1 MRPCS
6 LVPASAHEI
15 RAVMKFRVLLQAM
28 MVLGVAAQLAAQQ
41 QTGTLTGRVTDSS
54 GGALPGVTVT
64 LAGPTILGGT
74 TAVVTSDVGAYRFPN
89 IPAGTYTL
97 TLELSGFQTMVFERV
112 RAQVGTTFTIDAQM
126 GVGAVQETVTVS
138 GAAPIIETGAT
149 DVSFTFTKELMDT
162 IPNARDVWAMVSQAP
177 GMTMATQNV
186 GGTNTGNQTQ
196 FRAHG
201 SDPRQNVF
209 LLNGI
214 NVTDNSGTGGSQLY
228 YDVDSF
234 DEVQIEM
241 NSHSAEVQTPGIVLN
256 MVPKSG
262 TNNVHGAGTL
272 YYGNDAVQSN
282 NVDDQLRGR
291 GVDRASNLHQYLDT
305 GFDLGG
311 PVARDKVWFWGAF
324 RWQDIE
330 RFVTGTRN
338 ADGTFPIDRT
348 FLWYPS
354 LKVDWLATQAHRLS
368 GFFNMQQKKRFNSGL
383 SALRPLDTTLDQMN
397 NPISRVI
404 AVRDDWTVSSRAFL
418 SLKANYLKGAFQ
430 TRARPGIDAENT
442 PAELDLATNVWSA
455 APPNTLTS
463 GREIRAVSGSMNYS
477 ATGWGGQHDVKV
489 GGEWSR
495 MEAPQELAYPA
506 DHRLRF
512 FNRQPLEVMLF
523 GSGRQN
529 SVVHLRSGFIQDAW
543 QAGRVTV
550 NVGVR
555 LDSQSTYLPEETA
568 PTSRF
573 FTEPVRQDETDNL
586 ISWNTLAPRFGIV
599 YDLTGDSKTLIKA
612 SVSRYY
618 WTLWTNKAAQASV
631 AGDRSF
637 RYGWNDLNGDS
648 RFTQNELGTLLA
660 VDDPATR
667 PIVIDADLEPSITDE
682 VTAGFVR
689 ELMANLSV
697 SATYMYRKDKNLDW
711 RIHRDLSPADYSAV
725 NGVDP
730 GPDGVRGTSD
740 DGGALVFYEISA
752 AKRTLSPDFI
762 TTRDGFSQDYRGVE
776 LTAHRRMSNR
786 WQLVTS
792 LTLGSQR
799 ENYGAGSFQNP
810 QDIDKMDGTRIDTS
824 RPYVG
829 KVMGSYMLP
838 KAITVSGFYQFL
850 SGSPYT
856 RTVNSVNGVGRNLNQ
871 GNVAVLATERHSE
884 SLATQHLLDMR
895 LGYDLP
901 LRKANISLA
910 LDIFNALNMNT
921 VTQITSLSGPAY
933 NRVIDFVPPRIL
945 RFGARLRF

>member
-1 MRPCS
+1 MLRILPFA
-6 LVPASAHEI
+6 LV
-15 RAVMKFRVLLQAM
+15 
-28 MVLGVAAQLAAQQ
+28 VLGAAAPVVAQE
-41 QTGTLTGRVTDSS
+41 QTGTLIGRVTDASS
-54 GGALPGVTVT
+54 GALPGVTVT
-64 LAGPTILGGT
+64 LAGPTILGGSAT
-74 TAVVTSDVGAYRFPN
+74 VVTSGVGAYRIPN
-89 IPAGTYTL
+89 IPAGIYTL
-97 TLELSGFQTMVFERV
+97 TFELAGFQTTVYEGV
-112 RAQVGTTFTIDAQM
+112 RAQIGTTFTIDAQL
-126 GVGAVQETVTVS
+126 GVGTVQETITVS
-138 GAAPIIETGAT
+138 GASPIIETGAT

-162 IPNARDVWAMVSQAP
+162 IPNARDVWAIVSQAP
-177 GMTMATQNV
+177 GMTMSTLNV

-209 LLNGI
+209 LLNGV
-214 NVTDNSGTGGSQLY
+214 NVTDNSGTGSSQLY

-262 TNNVHGAGTL
+262 TDNLHGTGTI
-272 YYGNDAVQSN
+272 YYGNDGVQSN
-282 NVDDQLRGR
+282 NVDDELRGR

-311 PVARDKVWFWGAF
+311 PIARDKVWFWGAF

-338 ADGTFPIDRT
+338 PDGSFPIDRT

-354 LKVDWLATQAHRLS
+354 LKVDWLARQAHRLS

-383 SALRPLDTTLDQMN
+383 SALRPLETTLDQMN
-397 NPISRVI
+397 NPISRVV
-404 AVRDDWTVSSRAFL
+404 AVRDDWTVSSRAL
-418 SLKANYLKGAFQ
+418 VSLKANYLQGAFQ
-430 TRARPGIDAENT
+430 TRARPGIDTENT

-455 APPNTLTS
+455 APPSTITS
-463 GREIRAVSGSMNYS
+463 GREIWTIGGTTNYS
-477 ATGWGGQHDVKV
+477 VSAWGGQHDIKFGAEVN
-489 GGEWSR
+489 R
-495 MEAPQELAYPA
+495 MEAPQEFGYPA

-512 FNRQPLEVMLF
+512 FNTQPLEVILF
-523 GSGRQN
+523 GPGRQN
-529 SVVHLRSGFIQDAW
+529 SVVWSRSAFFQDGW
-543 QAGRVTV
+543 QARRVTL
-550 NVGVR
+550 NIGVR
-555 LDSQSTYLPEETA
+555 LDSQSSYLPAETA

-599 YDLTGDSKTLIKA
+599 YDLTADSKTLLKG

-618 WTLWTNKAAQASV
+618 WTLWTGKVSQASV
-631 AGDRSF
+631 AGDRTF
-637 RYGWNDLNGDS
+637 RYGWNDLNGDR
-648 RFTQNELGTLLA
+648 RFTQNELGALLS

-667 PIVIDADLEPSITDE
+667 PITIDPDLEPSATDE
-682 VTAGFVR
+682 LTAGFAR
-689 ELMANLSV
+689 ELVPNLSV
-697 SATYMYRKDKNLDW
+697 SATYIYRKDRNLDW
-711 RIHRDLSPADYSAV
+711 RIHRDISPFDYTSV
-725 NGVDP
+725 SGVDP
-730 GPDGVRGTSD
+730 GPDGARGTSD

-752 AKRTLSPDFI
+752 AKRALSPDFI
-762 TTRDGFSQDYRGVE
+762 TTRKGFSQDYRGLE

-786 WQLVTS
+786 WQVVTS
-792 LTLGSQR
+792 LTMGSQR

-810 QDIDKMDGTRIDTS
+810 QDIDKLDGTRIDTS

-829 KVMGSYMLP
+829 KVMGSYVLP
-838 KAITVSGFYQFL
+838 KDVTVSGFYQFL
-850 SGSPYT
+850 SGTPYT
-856 RTVNSVNGVGRNLNQ
+856 RTVNSVSALGRNLNQ

-884 SLATQHLLDMR
+884 SLSTLHLLDLR
-895 LGYDLP
+895 VGYDLP
-901 LRKANISLA
+901 VRKANISLA
-910 LDIFNALNMNT
+910 LDVFNALNVNT
-921 VTQITSLSGPAY
+921 VTQITALSGPAY